1 MDQYLIVQVN
11 HQLNVFIIIYVT
23 AQKMINIIL
32 KRKIY
37 VERCKAMIK
46 KSYLQ
51 ADSTG

>member
-1 MDQYLIVQVN
+1 MHQYLIVQVTKCFHN
-11 HQLNVFIIIYVT
+11 YVT

-46 KSYLQ
+46 NSHLQ
-51 ADSTG
+51 EDSTG